1 MIVWDTYP
9 ASYRSSEVA
18 AVLQALRVGECVSLV
33 GLSGAGKSNLLG
45 FIAHR
50 VREAGLPAFILLDC
64 NRLRRPTAAAFLD
77 LLASLLEGGGSGSLA
92 GSRFSPSRA
101 RLEKRLQECPHGVC
115 LLVDRLDALPAE
127 EGAALAGNL
136 RALRDAFKYALTLV
150 VATRRPLPAD
160 SELAELFYANT
171 IWIGALSQ
179 EDARWSAAQYAAR
192 RGQAWGAEILDRLV
206 DYSEGYPAL
215 LRAACEAYA
224 AGAALDAAALQ
235 AHPAVQR
242 RVEEFWRDQP
252 SDENLRL
259 SGLSGHPW
267 LRRQKGQAAEPTLD
281 MADLTAAELRLL
293 QYFQAH
299 PGEVCSKDELIGAV
313 WPEEIYVEGT
323 RDDSLAQLV
332 RRLRLKVEPDPSQ
345 PQRIRTVP
353 GAVICGWDN
362 TRCQALSKCLA
373 PR

>member
-9 ASYRSSEVA
+9 ASYRSSEIA
-18 AVLQALRVGECVSLV
+18 AVLQALRAGECISVV

-50 VREAGLPAFILLDC
+50 VHGAGLPEFILMDC
-64 NRLRRPTAAAFLD
+64 NRLARPTAGAFLD
-77 LLASLLEGGGSGSLA
+77 LVAGLLGEADEDDTAASLGTVQ
-92 GSRFSPSRA
+92 A
-101 RLEKRLQECPHGVC
+101 RLEKRLGEAPQGLC
-115 LLVDRLDALPAE
+115 LLVDRLDALPVE
-127 EGAALAGNL
+127 ESAALAGNL

-150 VATRRPLPAD
+150 VATRRPLAAD
-160 SELAELFYANT
+160 SELAELFYAHT
-171 IWIGALSQ
+171 LWLGALSQ

-192 RGQAWGAEILDRLV
+192 HGQAWGAEILDRLV
-206 DYSEGYPAL
+206 ALSQGYPAL

-224 AGAALDAAALQ
+224 AGAALESGALL

-252 SDENLRL
+252 SDEDLRL

-267 LRRQKGQAAEPTLD
+267 LRREAEGKPGEPPLEP
-281 MADLTAAELRLL
+281 ADLTAADFRLL
-293 QYFQAH
+293 QYFQTH
-299 PGEVCSKDELIGAV
+299 HCEVCSKDELIAAV

-332 RRLRLKVEPDPSQ
+332 RRLRLKVEVDPSQ
-345 PQRIRTVP
+345 PRRIKTAP
-353 GAVICGWDN
+353 GRGYLW
-362 TRCQALSKCLA
+362 TG
-373 PR
+373 

>member
-9 ASYRSSEVA
+9 ASYRSSEVE
-18 AVLQALRVGECVSLV
+18 AVLQALRAGECVSVV

-45 FIAHR
+45 FIAQR

-64 NRLRRPTAAAFLD
+64 NRLRQPSAAAFLD
-77 LLASLLEGGGSGSLA
+77 LLASQLGEADSEGLGDSLSA
-92 GSRFSPSRA
+92 VQR
-101 RLEKRLQECPHGVC
+101 RLEKRLQESPHGVC
-115 LLVDRLDALPAE
+115 LLVDRLDALPPE
-127 EGAALAGNL
+127 ESAALAGNL

-150 VATRRPLPAD
+150 VATRRPLPVD
-160 SELAELFYANT
+160 SELAELFYAHT
-171 IWIGALSQ
+171 LWLGALSR

-192 RGQAWGAEILDRLV
+192 RGLAWEAEIVERLV
-206 DYSEGYPAL
+206 DFSEGYPAL

-224 AGAALDAAALQ
+224 DGAALDSRALL
-235 AHPAVQR
+235 AHPALQR
-242 RVEEFWRDQP
+242 RVEEFRRDQP
-252 SDENLRL
+252 SDEYLRR

-267 LRRQKGQAAEPTLD
+267 LRREAGQVDAPALD
-281 MADLTAAELRLL
+281 RADLTAAELRLL

-299 PGEVCSKDELIGAV
+299 PGQVCSKDALIGAV

-345 PQRIRTVP
+345 PQRIKTVV
-353 GAVICGWDN
+353 GRGYLWVG
-362 TRCQALSKCLA
+362 
-373 PR
+373 